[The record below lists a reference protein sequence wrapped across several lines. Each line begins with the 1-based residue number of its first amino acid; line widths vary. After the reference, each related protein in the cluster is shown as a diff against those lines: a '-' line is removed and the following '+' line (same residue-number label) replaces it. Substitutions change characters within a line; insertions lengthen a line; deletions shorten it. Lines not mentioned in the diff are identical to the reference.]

1 MIVNVITDIIEIYV
15 KLFEKIFRGLRVK
28 FRGVRIG
35 PLEFEFKKNSDT
47 SYGKTLEKIE
57 TTKTHL
63 NEAISAIDNIKTEIF
78 QKKQELDRLIESL
91 TFSKNQKETVDKE
104 YEVSKRLRDEE
115 AEKLRK
121 VIGLYELKE
130 SKTGKVAGFVAGIV
144 ASLVAAIIYTIIN
157 KYVL

>member
-1 MIVNVITDIIEIYV
+1 MFLDEITNVIAIYV
-15 KLFEKIFRGLRVK
+15 RIFERIFRGLRVK

-35 PLEFEFKKNSDT
+35 PLEFELKKSSDT

-57 TTKTHL
+57 ITKEHL
-63 NEAISAIDNIKTEIF
+63 SDAISAIDNIKTEIF
-78 QKKQELDRLIESL
+78 QKKQELDQLIESL
-91 TFSKNQKETVDKE
+91 TISKNQKANVEKE

-121 VIGLYELKE
+121 VLGIYELKE
-130 SKTGKVAGFVAGIV
+130 SKTGKVAGFVAGVV
-144 ASLVAAIIYTIIN
+144 ASLIAAIIYALIN